1 MENHMTTSVI
11 YPGTFD
17 PITNGHLDLIKRAS
31 KLFDNVT
38 IAIANSPRKNTLFT
52 LEERIELA
60 QESCSQ
66 LNNVTILS
74 FEGLIIDL
82 LTQHQCPSLLRGIR
96 TTQDFEYEY
105 GLTSMYRRYLP
116 DLEILFLTPKEKYA
130 FVSSSMIKE
139 IALHGGNVD
148 EFVPPCVS
156 RALEQKK

>member
-1 MENHMTTSVI
+1 MTSRVI

-17 PITNGHLDLIKRAS
+17 PMTKGHLDLIERAS
-31 KLFDNVT
+31 KLFDHV
-38 IAIANSPRKNTLFT
+38 ILAIANSPRKNTLFT

-156 RALEQKK
+156 QALEQKK